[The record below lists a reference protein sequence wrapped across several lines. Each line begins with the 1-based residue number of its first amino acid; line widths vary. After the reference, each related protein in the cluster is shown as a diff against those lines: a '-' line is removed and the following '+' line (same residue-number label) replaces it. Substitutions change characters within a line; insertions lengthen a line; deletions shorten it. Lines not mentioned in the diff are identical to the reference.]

1 MLFGEGE
8 FSVAEKT
15 SEIILYSLAGFA
27 IISVL
32 ILILIFIVIAIIQNI
47 VGAFGVHKDSESDK
61 SSEKS
66 SPKIIYFLSAAV
78 LAIPAVLIIVFLLI

>member
-8 FSVAEKT
+8 FSVAEKI
-15 SEIILYSLAGFA
+15 SEIILYSLAGLV

-32 ILILIFIVIAIIQNI
+32 ILTLIFIVIAIIQNI
-47 VGAFGVHKDSESDK
+47 VRAFGVRGDSEDENG
-61 SSEKS
+61 EKS

-78 LAIPAVLIIVFLLI
+78 LTVLAVLIIFLLII

>member
-8 FSVAEKT
+8 FSVAEKI
-15 SEIILYSLAGFA
+15 SEIILYLLAGSV
-27 IISVL
+27 IIFVL
-32 ILILIFIVIAIIQNI
+32 ILTLIFIVAAIIQNI
-47 VGAFGVHKDSESDK
+47 VRAFGVHKDSESDK

-78 LAIPAVLIIVFLLI
+78 LTVPAVLIIIFLLI